1 MSEQQSS
8 IPLAGSQFKFQQ
20 YGQSGQ
26 SGQSGATFSELLPHT
41 AGIADELYIVKSM
54 FTEAINHDPEI
65 TFFQTGSELAGRPS
79 LGSDNSNL
87 PSFIVLVSA
96 GQGDQPLYSR
106 LWGSGFLDSKY

>member
-1 MSEQQSS
+1 
-8 IPLAGSQFKFQQ
+8 
-20 YGQSGQ
+20 
-26 SGQSGATFSELLPHT
+26 
-41 AGIADELYIVKSM
+41 M

-96 GQGDQPLYSR
+96 G
-106 LWGSGFLDSKY
+106 